1 MKNTALIGILV
12 VIIIVAGVVLLSSGN
27 LNMKYP
33 SMTTT
38 TTSRL
43 TTSTTSSTPRSTST
57 VSTSASS
64 TSTSSSQT
72 VGVKEFT
79 VHETSNS
86 FKITDASGAT
96 VSQIK
101 VNKGDSVK
109 INVIVDSGT
118 HDFYID
124 GYNKATQAV
133 TSGTQTLEFITNK
146 AGTFDFY
153 CRVDGHKGLGMLGQ
167 LVVSSL

>member
-12 VIIIVAGVVLLSSGN
+12 VIVVVAGVVLLSSGN

-33 SMTTT
+33 PKTTT

-43 TTSTTSSTPRSTST
+43 TTSTTSSTSRSTST

-64 TSTSSSQT
+64 TATSSTSRT

-79 VHETSNS
+79 VHESN
-86 FKITDASGAT
+86 FKITDVSGAT

-101 VNKGDSVK
+101 VNKGDTVK
-109 INVIVDSGT
+109 INVVVDSGT
-118 HDFYID
+118 HDLYID
-124 GYNKATQAV
+124 GYNQATAASS
-133 TSGTQTLEFITNK
+133 TGTQTLQFVANK

-153 CRVDGHKGLGMLGQ
+153 CRVDGHKALGMLGQ